1 MVGATTSYSSDQKPI
16 ANSDL
21 SQIEAIAIEVLV
33 RVAEPRYLRSTRL
46 YENGFVRRLLEQVS
60 SDITTLLASI
70 RDGDDPNAWQNLLA
84 RVYGPLRKLAAERLR
99 RERAGHTLEPTAL
112 VHEAFLRLVG
122 QPTNAF
128 DGRYQFYA
136 AASRA
141 MRQILIE
148 SARRR
153 SAAKRGGARTR
164 LDLDAASHPITE
176 RVDPADLLALDES
189 LNELTSADPRSAKV
203 VELRVFGG
211 LSIEDTASALEVSHA
226 TVERDW
232 RVARAWLV
240 ARLTDPQST

>member
-1 MVGATTSYSSDQKPI
+1 LFVQQNRGTFGARD
-16 ANSDL
+16 D
-21 SQIEAIAIEVLV
+21 AIV
-33 RVAEPRYLRSTRL
+33 
-46 YENGFVRRLLEQVS
+46 GFVRKLMEEMS
-60 SDITTLLASI
+60 NDITTLLASI
-70 RDGDDPNAWQNLLA
+70 RDGNDPDAWQNLLA

-112 VHEAFLRLVG
+112 VHEAFIRLVG
-122 QPTNAF
+122 QSTNAL

-164 LDLDAASHPITE
+164 LDLDAASHPIAE
-176 RVDPADLLALDES
+176 RVDPADVLALDES

-211 LSIEDTASALEVSHA
+211 LSIEETASALEVSHA

-240 ARLTDPQST
+240 ARLTEPQST